1 MPRPSFRHCWSRW
14 NAGRKSSFLAVI
26 SPLPDSCRSTK
37 AMLYWQGVPTANTVI
52 LSTECWQLQ
61 AMIESLMLITNDPHP
76 TDLPGVATLW

>member
-1 MPRPSFRHCWSRW
+1 
-14 NAGRKSSFLAVI
+14 
-26 SPLPDSCRSTK
+26 
-37 AMLYWQGVPTANTVI
+37 MLYWQGVPTANTVI